1 MASDTYTDI
10 IDGYGEITTTV
21 NAWLEDETGS
31 SAVLCVQAVVSGG
44 NENGIYGATATLGYE
59 GNGKEE
65 KTSAGEG
72 VLTGKDAAIDS
83 TYKWN
88 VDKTHDGWTAT
99 CIVVSNFYTVN
110 EGDTL
115 PEEIQGSNTLICEVF
130 IPATSF
136 YIVSYDANGGVGA
149 LPPVVSPD
157 GETATTLESQIK
169 WHDEALT
176 LNADRLIKTGYTHVG
191 WSSSSD
197 ATEAEYA
204 LGGSYTDNEYITL
217 FATWEINK
225 YTVSYSANGG
235 VGEPESQLK
244 TYNQSLTLSSEEPT
258 RDGYVFIGWGTSAND
273 TTVDYKPNGD
283 YDKNAAV
290 TLYAIWTKTYKVN
303 YNVNGGEGTF
313 EEQIKVGGFTMSLTD
328 GVPTKENNRFI
339 GWSTS
344 STGGAEYYPSF
355 DFNLDADTTL
365 YAVWEPTDNL
375 VKKLFGDDIYDV
387 SARSRLNGVPT
398 SGSGSQYAIEVNG
411 IDYLNIGTTLT
422 IIPHTV
428 NTVIAPTLNL
438 NGLGEKQIVRRFS
451 KQVEDTT
458 QEVEESWIESGKPLI
473 IVYDGTNWV
482 ADSAHDVI
490 SIENGGTG
498 GKTVGEARNNLGLS
512 GVEEDGSG
520 SLSVKNGGTG
530 ADNHVEALHN
540 LGIHWGEVD
549 AEEYWGNIENGDV
562 LKRNTIYIQI
572 N

>member
-1 MASDTYTDI
+1 MASNTYTHI
-10 IDGYGEITTTV
+10 IDWYGDVATTV

-31 SAVLCVQAVVSGG
+31 SAVLCVQTIVSGG
-44 NENGIYGATATLGYE
+44 SESATYEGTYGVEATLGYT
-59 GNGKEE
+59 GNGRTEE
-65 KTSAGEG
+65 TSAGKG
-72 VLTGKDAAIDS
+72 VLVNGEAAIDS
-83 TYKWN
+83 TYKWTVN
-88 VDKTHDGWTAT
+88 KTHDGWKAT
-99 CIVVSNFYTVN
+99 CKVASSYYVTEELGMIPEEMEGVNEVTCEIAISATSSYVVSYN
-110 EGDTL
+110 
-115 PEEIQGSNTLICEVF
+115 S
-130 IPATSF
+130 
-136 YIVSYDANGGVGA
+136 NGG
-149 LPPVVSPD
+149 
-157 GETATTLESQIK
+157 ETTPENQTK

-176 LNADRLIKTGYTHVG
+176 LSADKLIKTGYTHVG
-191 WSSSSD
+191 WSSSAD

-204 LGGSYTDNEYITL
+204 LGGSYADNEYITL
-217 FATWEINK
+217 YAVWEINS
-225 YTVSYSANGG
+225 YTVSYNANGG
-235 VGEPESQLK
+235 INPPESQSK
-244 TYNQSLTLSSEEPT
+244 IYDQVLTLSSDEPT
-258 RDGYVFIGWGTSAND
+258 KDGYAFIGWGTSAND
-273 TTVDYKPNGD
+273 TTVDYEPNGD

-290 TLYAIWTKTYKVN
+290 TLYAIWAKTY
-303 YNVNGGEGTF
+303 NVQYDSNGGESAPET
-313 EEQIKVGGFTMSLTD
+313 QIKVGGFTMSLTD
-328 GVPTKENNRFI
+328 GVPTKANNRFV

-365 YAVWEPTDNL
+365 YAVWEPTDNFI
-375 VKKLFGDDIYDV
+375 KKLFGDDIYDV

-428 NTVIAPTLNL
+428 NTVAAPTLNL
-438 NGLGEKQIVRRFS
+438 NGLGEKQIVQRFS
-451 KQVEDTT
+451 EPIEDAM